1 MRKKILGWGLL
12 AAFVLTAGAGLVL
25 RQQFYGN
32 AVVTERDLYVSA
44 RAEYGQVADSLLRI
58 ENVRMSIVVFQLAE
72 DTVGISAR
80 STGELNVQ
88 VIMEAFGGGGHQ
100 NVAGAQIKG
109 GNVEDI
115 KQKAIEIAKKYIE
128 EFDQDESNLTAGR

>member
-1 MRKKILGWGLL
+1 
-12 AAFVLTAGAGLVL
+12 
-25 RQQFYGN
+25 
-32 AVVTERDLYVSA
+32 
-44 RAEYGQVADSLLRI
+44 
-58 ENVRMSIVVFQLAE
+58 
-72 DTVGISAR
+72 VGISAR

-100 NVAGAQIKG
+100 NVAAAQIKG